1 MKTVSG
7 QVVICCVYE
16 LCRTCKATFYTCLT
30 FWANL
35 FAHLLL
41 PKSSMDS
48 RTRRRNQHTTAIKFP
63 TPICTVSI
71 FLSLFKIFTHIS
83 LSIYLSIF
91 FTSFGIEQ
99 CDVEPRVTM
108 IDCVNTWQQASPVTQ
123 CHQGKKRKL
132 EIEVEGDKR
141 QRTKRTLWRSKERE
155 QRQEHK
161 DTGG

>member
-1 MKTVSG
+1 MKTVSA

-71 FLSLFKIFTHIS
+71 FLSLFKIFTHNLS
-83 LSIYLSIF
+83 FHLSIYLF
-91 FTSFGIEQ
+91 HFVWYRTMRCETACDNDRLCQHLTTSLP
-99 CDVEPRVTM
+99 CDTM
-108 IDCVNTWQQASPVTQ
+108 SSREE
-123 CHQGKKRKL
+123 KKAR
-132 EIEVEGDKR
+132 D
-141 QRTKRTLWRSKERE
+141 RSR
-155 QRQEHK
+155 RR
-161 DTGG
+161 